1 MTSTYRQPT
10 AITNGAELGVHGIS
24 QGTHDGR
31 EDGAADQAHEHQ
43 TGNLVLVLRTV
54 HQRVGEEQREHVGVT
69 EADQSHSH
77 PEQGDRRVG
86 GDGAE
91 DGEAHGGGGHDDAA
105 HQNADV
111 VGDLREHDTA
121 GESADHTGDEVDHG
135 GGGGDFGEGVAGVL
149 GEDTRSRGVDADVH
163 AHVGYDAEE
172 AQEHDAV
179 REQELEA
186 AADGGGAGVG
196 GGLVDFVEGE
206 QHVTDDAA
214 DQVDHKQDSPHAE
227 LGGTLD
233 GDVWGEQGCEGLDEL
248 AERQRGGEPV
258 SLDEHGEQWV
268 QRYLHQGVADT
279 EEGEGDDDQH
289 QACGAG

>member
-1 MTSTYRQPT
+1 MSVIRTGLVVYLLRQTPLKR
-10 AITNGAELGVHGIS
+10 AKLSGLDLSGLLAFDDGLVANADDQHVQAANGHHDDGAELGVHGIS

-149 GEDTRSRGVDADVH
+149 GEDTRSRGVDAD
-163 AHVGYDAEE
+163 
-172 AQEHDAV
+172 
-179 REQELEA
+179 
-186 AADGGGAGVG
+186 
-196 GGLVDFVEGE
+196 
-206 QHVTDDAA
+206 
-214 DQVDHKQDSPHAE
+214 DQVDHKQDPPHAE
-227 LGGTLD
+227 LGGALD
-233 GDVWGEQGCEGLDEL
+233 GDVWGEEGCEGLDEL

-258 SLDEHGEQWV
+258 SLDEHGEQWI
-268 QRYLHQGVADT
+268 QRYLHQRVANA
-279 EEGEGDDDQH
+279 EEGKGDDDQH
-289 QACGAG
+289 QACGAR

>member
-1 MTSTYRQPT
+1 MSVIRTGLVVYLLRQTPLKR
-10 AITNGAELGVHGIS
+10 AKLSGLDLSGLLVFDDGLVANADDQHVQAANGHHDDGAELGVHGIS

-121 GESADHTGDEVDHG
+121 GESADHAGDEVDHG

-149 GEDTRSRGVDADVH
+149 GEDTRSRGVDAD
-163 AHVGYDAEE
+163 
-172 AQEHDAV
+172 
-179 REQELEA
+179 
-186 AADGGGAGVG
+186 
-196 GGLVDFVEGE
+196 
-206 QHVTDDAA
+206 
-214 DQVDHKQDSPHAE
+214 DQVDHKQDPPHAE
-227 LGGTLD
+227 LGGALD
-233 GDVWGEQGCEGLDEL
+233 GDVWGEEGCEGLDEL

>member
-1 MTSTYRQPT
+1 MSVIRTGLVVYLLRQTPLKR
-10 AITNGAELGVHGIS
+10 AKLSGLDLSGLLAFDDGLVANADDQHVQAANGHHDDGAELGVHGIS

-43 TGNLVLVLRTV
+43 AGNLVLVLRAV
-54 HQRVGEEQREHVGVT
+54 HQGVGEEEREHVGVT
-69 EADQSHSH
+69 EANQSHSH
-77 PEQGDRRVG
+77 PEQGGRRVG

-91 DGEAHGGGGHDDAA
+91 DGEAHGGDGHDDTT

-135 GGGGDFGEGVAGVL
+135 GGGGDFGEGVAGVF
-149 GEDTRSRGVDADVH
+149 GEGARSLGVDAD
-163 AHVGYDAEE
+163 
-172 AQEHDAV
+172 
-179 REQELEA
+179 
-186 AADGGGAGVG
+186 
-196 GGLVDFVEGE
+196 
-206 QHVTDDAA
+206 
-214 DQVDHKQDSPHAE
+214 DQVDHKQDPPHAE
-227 LGGTLD
+227 LGGALD
-233 GDVWGEQGCEGLDEL
+233 GDVWGEEGCEGLDEL

>member
-1 MTSTYRQPT
+1 MSVIRTGLVVYLLRQNPLKR
-10 AITNGAELGVHGIS
+10 AKLSGLDLSGLLAFDDGLVANADDQHVQAANGHYDDGAELGVHGIS

-43 TGNLVLVLRTV
+43 AGNLVLVLRTV
-54 HQRVGEEQREHVGVT
+54 HQRVGEEEREHVGVT
-69 EADQSHSH
+69 EASQSHSH
-77 PEQGDRRVG
+77 PEQGGRRVG

-91 DGEAHGGGGHDDAA
+91 DGEAHGGGGHDDTA

-121 GESADHTGDEVDHG
+121 GEAADHTGDEVDHG

-149 GEDTRSRGVDADVH
+149 GEDTRSRGVDAD
-163 AHVGYDAEE
+163 
-172 AQEHDAV
+172 
-179 REQELEA
+179 
-186 AADGGGAGVG
+186 
-196 GGLVDFVEGE
+196 
-206 QHVTDDAA
+206 
-214 DQVDHKQDSPHAE
+214 DQVDHKQDPPHAE
-227 LGGTLD
+227 LGGALD
-233 GDVWGEQGCEGLDEL
+233 GDVWGEEGCEGLDEL

>member
-43 TGNLVLVLRTV
+43 TGNLVLMLRTV

-149 GEDTRSRGVDADVH
+149 GEDTRSRGVDAD
-163 AHVGYDAEE
+163 
-172 AQEHDAV
+172 
-179 REQELEA
+179 
-186 AADGGGAGVG
+186 
-196 GGLVDFVEGE
+196 
-206 QHVTDDAA
+206 
-214 DQVDHKQDSPHAE
+214 DQVDHKQDPPHAE
-227 LGGTLD
+227 LGGALD
-233 GDVWGEQGCEGLDEL
+233 GDVWGEEGCEGLDEL